1 MRSVQHSLSR
11 AGVIIVALH
20 FLVSLVHGA
29 AHSSLHIDMEPW
41 QTVYILVVITIGP
54 LVSGVLLW
62 RRVRIGF
69 LILMCSMLG
78 ALIFGD
84 YYHFIA
90 AGIDN
95 VASVGPHSWG
105 PVFRATA
112 VLLALTE
119 AAGVLTG
126 VVGLLKK

>member
-1 MRSVQHSLSR
+1 M
-11 AGVIIVALH
+11 IIIALH

-29 AHSSLHIDMEPW
+29 AHSSLHIDMDLW
-41 QTVYILVVITIGP
+41 QTVYIFVVIMIAP
-54 LVSGVLLW
+54 LLSGVLLW
-62 RRVRIGF
+62 RRARLGF
-69 LILMCSMLG
+69 LLLLGSMLG
-78 ALIFGD
+78 ALIFGG

-95 VASVGPHSWG
+95 VVSVGAHSWG
-105 PVFRATA
+105 PVFRVTA

-126 VVGLLKK
+126 VAGLIKK

>member
-1 MRSVQHSLSR
+1 MRSAQHSLAR

-29 AHSSLHIDMEPW
+29 AHNSLHIDMVVW
-41 QTVYILVVITIGP
+41 QTVYILIVITIAP
-54 LVSGVLLW
+54 IVAGVLLW
-62 RRVRIGF
+62 RKARIGF
-69 LILMCSMLG
+69 LLLMCSMLG
-78 ALIFGD
+78 ALIFGG

-95 VASVGPHSWG
+95 VASVGSHSWG
-105 PVFRATA
+105 PAFRVTA

-126 VVGLLKK
+126 VVGLIKK

>member
-1 MRSVQHSLSR
+1 M
-11 AGVIIVALH
+11 IIITLH

-29 AHSSLHIDMEPW
+29 AHSNLHIDMAPW
-41 QTVYILVVITIGP
+41 QTFYILVVITIAP
-54 LVSGVLLW
+54 LLSGVLLW
-62 RRVRIGF
+62 RRMPIGF
-69 LILMCSMLG
+69 LLLLGSMLG
-78 ALIFGD
+78 ALIFGG

-95 VASVGPHSWG
+95 VASVGAHSWG
-105 PVFRATA
+105 PAFRVTA

-126 VVGLLKK
+126 VAGLLKK

>member
-1 MRSVQHSLSR
+1 MRTAQHSLER
-11 AGVIIVALH
+11 AGVITIALH

-29 AHSSLHIDMEPW
+29 AHSSLRIDMEPW
-41 QTVYILVVITIGP
+41 QTAYILLVITIAP
-54 LVSGVLLW
+54 LLSGFLLW
-62 RRVRIGF
+62 RRARIGF
-69 LILMCSMLG
+69 FLLLGSMLG
-78 ALIFGD
+78 ALIFGG

-95 VASVGPHSWG
+95 VASVGAHSWG
-105 PVFRATA
+105 QTFQVTA

-126 VVGLLKK
+126 MVGLLKR

>member
-1 MRSVQHSLSR
+1 MRNTQNSLER
-11 AGVIIVALH
+11 VGLIIVACH

-29 AHSSLHIDMEPW
+29 AHGSLHIDMAPW
-41 QTVYILVVITIGP
+41 QTVYILVVITIAP

-62 RRVRIGF
+62 RRARIGF
-69 LILMCSMLG
+69 LLLMCSMLG
-78 ALIFGD
+78 ALIFGG

-95 VASVGPHSWG
+95 IASVDSHSWG
-105 PVFRATA
+105 SVFKVTA
-112 VLLALTE
+112 VLLGVTE

-126 VVGLLKK
+126 VAGLLKK

>member
-1 MRSVQHSLSR
+1 MSSSPHSLRR

-29 AHSSLHIDMEPW
+29 AHNSLHIDMELW
-41 QTVYILVVITIGP
+41 QTVYILVVITIAP
-54 LVSGVLLW
+54 IVSGILLW
-62 RRVRIGF
+62 RKVRIGF
-69 LILMCSMLG
+69 LLLMCSMLG
-78 ALIFGD
+78 ALIFGG

-95 VASVGPHSWG
+95 VASVGLHSWG
-105 PVFRATA
+105 PAFRVTA
-112 VLLALTE
+112 VLLALAE

-126 VVGLLKK
+126 IVGLIKK

>member
-1 MRSVQHSLSR
+1 MRSTQNSHARV
-11 AGVIIVALH
+11 GVIIVACH
-20 FLVSLVHGA
+20 FLISLVHGA
-29 AHSSLHIDMEPW
+29 AHGSLHIDLERW
-41 QTVYILVVITIGP
+41 QTVYVLLVITVAP

-62 RRVRIGF
+62 RRARVGF
-69 LILMCSMLG
+69 ILLMCSMLG
-78 ALIFGD
+78 ALIFGC

-95 VASVGPHSWG
+95 VASVGSDSWG
-105 PVFRATA
+105 SVFRVTA
-112 VLLALTE
+112 VLLGVTE